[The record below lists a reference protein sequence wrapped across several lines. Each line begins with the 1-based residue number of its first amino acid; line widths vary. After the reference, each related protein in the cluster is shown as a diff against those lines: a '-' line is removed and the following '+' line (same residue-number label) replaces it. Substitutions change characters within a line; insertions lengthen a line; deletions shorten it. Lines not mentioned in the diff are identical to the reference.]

1 MKRFICI
8 FIVSVLICSGVIY
21 TGKADSASQPGRSN
35 EPLFSITG
43 TVNNPIQLT
52 LSSLEQM
59 QSTEIKMNEVS
70 SDGNY
75 HGVFVYK
82 AVPLRTLLN
91 MADIEQKSST
101 FNKLV
106 DATIVLRDAGGNK
119 VALSWGEVYY
129 HNPAEITVAYSSTPV
144 YPQKHNCTKCHVP
157 EDYIDAI
164 EQLERKVAMP
174 KLLINGDFYS
184 DRFIE
189 GITNIDVV
197 DLRPNIPVDQD
208 ARLRSNRIQVR
219 GEVRQPLI
227 ITNLSDYPEIKVT
240 KKVVGVG
247 RGYHGL
253 HTFRGT
259 SIKSV
264 LNAAGVE
271 PRMDQVVMISAPD
284 GYRSSFS
291 MGELLISDRGD
302 EIILADTVDGKPLV
316 DGGNIRV
323 MVGPDNTDDRDVQAV
338 TNIEVIEL

>member
-1 MKRFICI
+1 VKRIICTLTI
-8 FIVSVLICSGVIY
+8 SVLLCSGVIY
-21 TGKADSASQPGRSN
+21 SGRADSAARSPRSDV
-35 EPLFSITG
+35 PLFTMTG
-43 TVNNPIQLT
+43 TVNNPMQLT
-52 LSSLEQM
+52 LADLKQM
-59 QSTEIKMNEVS
+59 QSTEIKMSEVS

-91 MADIEQKSST
+91 MADIEQTSTT

-106 DATIVLRDAGGNK
+106 DSVIVLRDGAGRK

-129 HNPAEITVAYSSTPV
+129 HNPADVTLAYSATPV

-174 KLLINGDFYS
+174 KLLVSGDFYS
-184 DRFIE
+184 DRFLE
-189 GITNIDVV
+189 GITNIDVI

-219 GEVRQPLI
+219 GEVKQPLVL
-227 ITNLSDYPEIKVT
+227 TSLKKYPTIEVT

-253 HTFRGT
+253 HRFRGT
-259 SIKSV
+259 SIKNV
-264 LNAAGVE
+264 LSAAGVE
-271 PRMDQVVMISAPD
+271 PRMDQVVMIWAPD
-284 GYRSSFS
+284 GYRAAFS
-291 MGELLISDRGD
+291 MAELFIAERGD
-302 EIILADTVDGKPLV
+302 QIILADTVDGEALV
-316 DGGNIRV
+316 EGGDIRV

-338 TNIEVIEL
+338 TNIEVIDL